1 MARYIGPRCRLSRRE
16 KTDLGLTSGIRDLDT
31 KCKADRSPGQHW
43 QRRGRTTDYGTQL
56 RMKQLIRRYY
66 GVLEKKFRLYY
77 KEADRLK
84 GSTGDNLLKLLESRL
99 DNVVYR
105 MGFAVTRAEARQL
118 VSHKSI
124 LVNGNVVNIPSFNV
138 QPGDVIS
145 IREKAKKQ
153 LRVKAAVDLAQQ
165 RESVAWLEVDTNALS
180 GVFKVQPEADEL
192 PSEFKVN
199 YVVELYSK

>member
-1 MARYIGPRCRLSRRE
+1 MAKYLGPKCRLARRE
-16 KTDLGLTSGIRDLDT
+16 KTDLGLKSGIRDIET
-31 KCKADRSPGQHW
+31 KCKFDRTPGQHW
-43 QRRGRTTDYGTQL
+43 QRRGRVTDYATQL

-77 KEADRLK
+77 QEAERIK
-84 GSTGDNLLKLLESRL
+84 GSTGENLLRLLESRL

-124 LVNGNVVNIPSFNV
+124 CVNGHVLNIASYNVK
-138 QPGDVIS
+138 PGDIVS
-145 IREKAKKQ
+145 VCDKAKKQ
-153 LRVKAAVDLAQQ
+153 LRIAAALELSQQ
-165 RESVAWLEVDTNALS
+165 REPTSWIDVDSKELS
-180 GVFKVQPEADEL
+180 GVYKTMPDMDQL
-192 PSEFKVN
+192 PPEFKVS

>member
-1 MARYIGPRCRLSRRE
+1 M
-16 KTDLGLTSGIRDLDT
+16 
-31 KCKADRSPGQHW
+31 
-43 QRRGRTTDYGTQL
+43 
-56 RMKQLIRRYY
+56 
-66 GVLEKKFRLYY
+66 
-77 KEADRLK
+77 K

>member
-1 MARYIGPRCRLSRRE
+1 MAKYLGPKCRLSRRE
-16 KTDLGLTSGIRDLDT
+16 KTDLGLKSGIRDIET
-31 KCKADRSPGQHW
+31 KCKFDKTPGQHW
-43 QRRGRTTDYGTQL
+43 QRRGRVTDYANQL

-77 KEADRLK
+77 HEAERIK
-84 GSTGDNLLKLLESRL
+84 GSTGENLLHLLESRL

-124 LVNGNVVNIPSFNV
+124 LVNGHVVNIASYSV
-138 QPGDVIS
+138 KAGDVIS
-145 IREKAKKQ
+145 VRDKAKKQ
-153 LRVKAAVDLAQQ
+153 LRITAALELAQQ
-165 RESVAWLEVDTNALS
+165 REPTTWVEVDIKEFS
-180 GVFKVQPEADEL
+180 GVYKML
-192 PSEFKVN
+192 PDMDQLPPEFKVS